1 MIIVMSAV
9 IAKTNGITTVP
20 NMTSA
25 TAPSGTV
32 TASNFTTGF
41 EPWKAFNSALG
52 DTRWLTAS
60 GSTTGWLA
68 YEWGSG
74 ISRAIVSY
82 AITGHPNTPSVN
94 PRNWTFDGW
103 TGSAWVTLDTRTGQT
118 GWAVNERRVYSF
130 SNSTAYIR
138 YRINITANDGQA
150 EYTGI
155 SYFEWGVRTLY
166 Q

>member
-1 MIIVMSAV
+1 MIIVIPAV
-9 IAKTNGITTVP
+9 IAKTNGVTVVP

-32 TASNFTTGF
+32 TASNFHLSF
-41 EPWKAFNSALG
+41 PPWGAFNSALG
-52 DTRWLTAS
+52 DTRWLTAQ

-68 YEWGSG
+68 YEWGGG
-74 ISRAIVSY
+74 ISRTIVSY
-82 AITGHPNTPSVN
+82 AITGHPSVPSLN
-94 PRNWTFDGW
+94 PKNWTFDGW
-103 TGSAWVTLDTRTGQT
+103 TGSAWVAIDTRTNQT
-118 GWAVNERRVYSF
+118 AWANNERRVYSF
-130 SNSTAYIR
+130 SNATAYIR

-166 Q
+166 R